1 MDSDGEASEGQPDNN
16 LRQCL
21 TCDKRFV
28 ARHKSHRC
36 CSAVCNANKSRH
48 SQSTGPSRSN
58 KRSLALSPSSDVPA
72 LSKKGK
78 TDLQLFLEENSD
90 CAIQDLTKEELAT
103 RLFTAVGFLSDFPT
117 SSVESLEDKVQ
128 TLSASLE
135 ISETRIFDLEEEIV
149 KIKVSFADS
158 ILKLNLSASP
168 PPPPSSGPSSA
179 SVARGQPTN
188 SVLVANCV
196 PGATLNVLDIHAV
209 EKLLDTPNSGL
220 IPSHVRYKNNKV
232 YVTLD
237 SDIDVAK
244 AATIL
249 NGKPDFQTQF
259 APASKLNVMFPVIAL
274 FVNVSD
280 PEFLKKE
287 LEHRNKS
294 LRGSIHSVKV
304 VYTKPNTTEGHV
316 KLFLRS
322 KQARDDI
329 LFLGK
334 ASILGRD
341 FRVVPVDLDREVR
354 RCYKCQ
360 QYGHTQQLCSK
371 PVVCGK
377 CSGNHRTLE
386 CVVEPSAWKCVNCSS
401 CHQAGNKECAEQ
413 VKAVARYRAFL
424 DKHG

>member
-1 MDSDGEASEGQPDNN
+1 M
-16 LRQCL
+16 
-21 TCDKRFV
+21 V
-28 ARHKSHRC
+28 
-36 CSAVCNANKSRH
+36 
-48 SQSTGPSRSN
+48 
-58 KRSLALSPSSDVPA
+58 
-72 LSKKGK
+72 
-78 TDLQLFLEENSD
+78 
-90 CAIQDLTKEELAT
+90 
-103 RLFTAVGFLSDFPT
+103 
-117 SSVESLEDKVQ
+117 
-128 TLSASLE
+128 
-135 ISETRIFDLEEEIV
+135 
-149 KIKVSFADS
+149 
-158 ILKLNLSASP
+158 
-168 PPPPSSGPSSA
+168 
-179 SVARGQPTN
+179 
-188 SVLVANCV
+188 
-196 PGATLNVLDIHAV
+196 
-209 EKLLDTPNSGL
+209 
-220 IPSHVRYKNNKV
+220 
-232 YVTLD
+232 
-237 SDIDVAK
+237 
-244 AATIL
+244 
-249 NGKPDFQTQF
+249 
-259 APASKLNVMFPVIAL
+259 AL

-316 KLFLRS
+316 KLFLHS

-341 FRVVPVDLDREVR
+341 FRVVPVDLDRKVR

-377 CSGNHRTLE
+377 CSGNHCTLE

-401 CHQAGNKECAEQ
+401 CHQAGNKDCAEQ